1 MFRSIM
7 LVLLVLAAPFS
18 AQALDCTG
26 LDTLVCSGPTLQGTI
41 GLPPEA
47 DYTTC
52 GDTFPHHYKLYN
64 VALVIFHKHS
74 PPISTVFPHPPGPT
88 SRLAQNY
95 KTCITIPLFSSDIPE
110 LHPA

>member
-1 MFRSIM
+1 M

-64 VALVIFHKHS
+64 VALVIFHKLS
-74 PPISTVFPHPPGPT
+74 PPISTVFLPPSADLT
-88 SRLAQNY
+88 
-95 KTCITIPLFSSDIPE
+95 FSTKLQDVHHDSSFFF
-110 LHPA
+110 